1 MDTEFNDLQSV
12 VTFVSDV
19 SEGNYHMAREDWLEK
34 NYRDA
39 SGKLL
44 VWLFNH
50 VISLEQRI
58 NVLEKALEGG
68 SEVEE
73 DDKH

>member
-1 MDTEFNDLQSV
+1 MDMEFNDLQSV
-12 VTFVSDV
+12 ITFVSDV

-50 VISLEQRI
+50 VIGLEQ
-58 NVLEKALEGG
+58 
-68 SEVEE
+68 
-73 DDKH
+73 

>member
-1 MDTEFNDLQSV
+1 MDVEFNDLQSV

-19 SEGNYHMAREDWLEK
+19 SEGNYHMAREKWLRK

>member
-1 MDTEFNDLQSV
+1 MDMEFNDLQSV

-19 SEGNYHMAREDWLEK
+19 SEGNYHMAREDWLGK

-50 VISLEQRI
+50 VIGLEQRI
-58 NVLEKALEGG
+58 NRLEKALEGSG
-68 SEVEE
+68 EE
-73 DDKH
+73 EGDKH

>member
-1 MDTEFNDLQSV
+1 MDMEFNDLQSV

-50 VISLEQRI
+50 VISLEQRV
-58 NVLEKALEGG
+58 NTLEKALEGG

>member
-1 MDTEFNDLQSV
+1 MDMEFNDLQSV
-12 VTFVSDV
+12 ITFVSDV

-50 VISLEQRI
+50 VIGLEQRI
-58 NVLEKALEGG
+58 NSLEKALEGS
-68 SEVEE
+68 SEEE

>member
-1 MDTEFNDLQSV
+1 MDMEFNDLQSV

-58 NVLEKALEGG
+58 NSLEKALEGS
-68 SEVEE
+68 SEEE

>member
-1 MDTEFNDLQSV
+1 MDMEFNDLQSV

-50 VISLEQRI
+50 VIGLEQRI
-58 NVLEKALEGG
+58 NSLEKALEGS
-68 SEVEE
+68 SEEE

>member
-1 MDTEFNDLQSV
+1 MDMEFNDLQSV
-12 VTFVSDV
+12 VAFVSDV
-19 SEGNYHMAREDWLEK
+19 SEGSYHMAREDWLEK

-50 VISLEQRI
+50 MISLEQRV
-58 NVLEKALEGG
+58 NNLEKALEERGD
-68 SEVEE
+68 VME